1 MAVINSIA
9 DREQDMKAWRHLLHQ
24 HPETSYEE
32 VWTSDFIA
40 AKLQSFGIGIHRGMG
55 KTGVVGVLRGNGNGT
70 AAIGLRADMDLQA
83 VPDEFWVKVDLAWIA
98 IEDFFWHLIVRRVD
112 PGFNKQDLI

>member
-40 AKLQSFGIGIHRGMG
+40 AKLQSFGIEIHRGMG
-55 KTGVVGVLRGNGNGT
+55 KFVHFLHWQRVHISPQSDCRRAIAS
-70 AAIGLRADMDLQA
+70 AAQNPNNASFAHATMNLDT
-83 VPDEFWVKVDLAWIA
+83 K
-98 IEDFFWHLIVRRVD
+98 
-112 PGFNKQDLI
+112 

>member
-9 DREQDMKAWRHLLHQ
+9 DREQDLKAWRHLLHQ

-40 AKLQSFGIGIHRGMG
+40 AKLQSFGIEIHRGMG
-55 KTGVVGVLRGNGNGT
+55 KTGVVGVCAAMAMALRQSDCGPIWT
-70 AAIGLRADMDLQA
+70 RCQC
-83 VPDEFWVKVDLAWIA
+83 K
-98 IEDFFWHLIVRRVD
+98 
-112 PGFNKQDLI
+112 K

>member
-40 AKLQSFGIGIHRGMG
+40 AKLQ
-55 KTGVVGVLRGNGNGT
+55 
-70 AAIGLRADMDLQA
+70 
-83 VPDEFWVKVDLAWIA
+83 
-98 IEDFFWHLIVRRVD
+98 
-112 PGFNKQDLI
+112 